1 MLVGTRR
8 MRELA
13 EEPRQGWGGGELTL
27 PIECVAR
34 KTRRVAVRRH
44 YVNVTGVEW
53 RYGDSSAPENKVL
66 GVLAYLPKGKY
77 VALSNLVKAVG
88 ADFISVQSA

>member
-1 MLVGTRR
+1 

-13 EEPRQGWGGGELTL
+13 EEPREGWRGRELAL

-34 KTRRVAVRRH
+34 KARRVAIRRH
-44 YVNVTGVEW
+44 YVDVTGMEW

-66 GVLAYLPKGKY
+66 GVLAHLTKGKY
-77 VALSNLVKAVG
+77 VALSNLVEAMGSRLYQRAFHEV
-88 ADFISVQSA
+88 